1 MTLSVYIYIYIHIYI
16 YTHTHI
22 YIYICQ
28 GVKALLLW
36 LFYVVL
42 LWCVVYLCNFRRN
55 EVGRGLKLKQLR
67 AGDSVITVTSHW
79 APWRLESPASR
90 WLAQPFIRAQIKE
103 TSKLRITGLCEG
115 NSPVTGEFPSQMANN
130 AANVSIWWRHHGSL
144 RKIDPNCFVTGL
156 RNANIMRLKYFYSFQ
171 YESPLKRT
179 FYLPPCI
186 QLFKC
191 H

>member
-1 MTLSVYIYIYIHIYI
+1 M
-16 YTHTHI
+16 
-22 YIYICQ
+22 
-28 GVKALLLW
+28 
-36 LFYVVL
+36 L

-130 AANVSIWWRHHGSL
+130 AANVSMTSSWFVPWRHHGSL

-156 RNANIMRLKYFYSFQ
+156 RNANIMRLKYFLFIPRWKSFKKNILFASMHSAIQ
-171 YESPLKRT
+171 MSLKNRVAGCSDGRL
-179 FYLPPCI
+179 FDKFCHS
-186 QLFKC
+186 QLRQFQK
-191 H
+191 